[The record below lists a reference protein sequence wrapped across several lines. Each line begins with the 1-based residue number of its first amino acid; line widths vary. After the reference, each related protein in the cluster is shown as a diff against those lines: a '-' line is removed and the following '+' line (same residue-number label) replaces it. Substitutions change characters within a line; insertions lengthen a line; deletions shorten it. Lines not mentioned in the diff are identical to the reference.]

1 MVPKCV
7 SESGHLCG
15 MGGYMMPLDVYCHE
29 LICVRVSKQRGM
41 GEECVIT
48 PGLSVSSHGLGI
60 CFEAQWEEE

>member
-1 MVPKCV
+1 
-7 SESGHLCG
+7 
-15 MGGYMMPLDVYCHE
+15 MMPLDVYCHE